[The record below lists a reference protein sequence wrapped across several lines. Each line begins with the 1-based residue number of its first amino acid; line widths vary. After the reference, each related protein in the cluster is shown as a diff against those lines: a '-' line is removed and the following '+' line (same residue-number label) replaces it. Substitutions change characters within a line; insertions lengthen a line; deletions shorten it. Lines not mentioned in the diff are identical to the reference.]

1 MKRIL
6 VVLLVLLLVS
16 SVTLAENAGI
26 DLSGKTVDE
35 LIAIRQAVDEAL
47 FEQGGKVILPQG
59 MMVVGKDIAAGSYV
73 IEVHGVKEIRSYQN
87 FNVVV
92 WKSEEAISEAQ
103 IAYSKNPNVDTTQ
116 YMSYM
121 GDFIA
126 GDIARITLNEGQVLM
141 CNTDIEGGTMTI
153 EKVSGLFMD

>member
-59 MMVVGKDIAAGSYV
+59 MMVVGKDIAAGSY
-73 IEVHGVKEIRSYQN
+73 EIRSYQN